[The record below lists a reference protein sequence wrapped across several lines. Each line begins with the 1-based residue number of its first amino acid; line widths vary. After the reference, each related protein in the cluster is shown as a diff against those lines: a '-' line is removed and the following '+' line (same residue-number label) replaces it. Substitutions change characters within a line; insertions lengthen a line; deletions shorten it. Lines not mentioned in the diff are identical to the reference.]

1 MKLVLGAIVVLI
13 VIFFAVPMI
22 AGGSMNA
29 CQALEKHNISTAAS
43 NIAGGASGPVYS
55 VINSVGQSFA
65 TGQSTSAQEVNNHPN
80 TPTAISCTIS
90 YWQSL

>member
-1 MKLVLGAIVVLI
+1 MRLIFGAIVVLI

-43 NIAGGASGPVYS
+43 NIAGGTSGPVYG

-65 TGQSTSAQEVNNHPN
+65 TGQSTSAQEANNHPN